1 MHSIKLLTLNCHV
14 SDEDSLD
21 EVYLM
26 YKDDRIWPQNK
37 KFKTVPHGETP
48 LNISIE
54 DPPKGES
61 IEIELWDRD
70 LISSN
75 DKLGVFTLVL
85 DQFGGGYVADMKKIK
100 SKVASYELS
109 WEYY

>member
-1 MHSIKLLTLNCHV
+1 MHSIKLLTLHCHV
-14 SDEDSLD
+14 SDEDGLD
-21 EVYLM
+21 EVYLK
-26 YKDDRIWPQNK
+26 YNKKKIWPEK
-37 KFKTVPHGETP
+37 IKTLPLGETP

-61 IEIELWDRD
+61 IEIELWDKD
-70 LISSN
+70 LVSAD

-85 DQFGGGYVADMKKIK
+85 DQFGGGFVTVMTRINTN
-100 SKVASYELS
+100 VASYELI